1 VAVGEV
7 AGRSGA
13 LATPGPSSGWPPHAP
28 STSAAARTAARRA
41 GPDFTGPVW
50 GTRRQTDVVE
60 ALLRDV
66 LEVAIVVA
74 VGAMVVTVVRRLVAG
89 ELRVYHCS
97 SCARP
102 TSRAYPRCR
111 HCHREQPDAL

>member
-1 VAVGEV
+1 MPVVRVA
-7 AGRSGA
+7 
-13 LATPGPSSGWPPHAP
+13 T
-28 STSAAARTAARRA
+28 ARAEDHHHRHHGGQASW
-41 GPDFTGPVW
+41 TGPHRSSV
-50 GTRRQTDVVE
+50 GQRRQTDVVE

-89 ELRVYHCS
+89 DLRVYRCS
-97 SCARP
+97 RCARP

-111 HCHREQPDAL
+111 HCDREQPDAV